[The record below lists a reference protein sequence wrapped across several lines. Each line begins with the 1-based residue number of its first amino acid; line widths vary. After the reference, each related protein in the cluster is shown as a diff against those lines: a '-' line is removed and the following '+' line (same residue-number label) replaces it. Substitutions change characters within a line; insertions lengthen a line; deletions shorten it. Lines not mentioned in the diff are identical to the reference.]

1 MSKLNRLIQE
11 LCPDGVEYRKLG
23 EIGEFENIGVDKKIV
38 EGQSLVKLL
47 NYVDVYKNAHINNSL
62 PHMIVSASDKKIEA
76 CTCEEGDIFL
86 TPTSETRDDI
96 GHAAVVTETLS
107 NTVYS
112 YHIMRF
118 RLTEKNMITSFFV
131 RYLFETDIVQKQ
143 IYKLAKGLTRYGLS
157 KYDFAKLS
165 IPLPP
170 LPIQEEIVKILD
182 RFAEYTA
189 ELQAELQARKEQY
202 EYYRNLLLTNNFAYG
217 SADDKQKITGN
228 ARGEWKWMTL
238 VEVCE
243 KTKNIKWKEISPM
256 QEYQYIDLSS
266 VDRETSSITETQKI
280 TKDNA
285 PSRAQQIV
293 CTDDVIFGTT
303 RPTLKRICF
312 IPDIYDNQICSTG
325 FCVLR
330 AKRTIINPRFLYFSL
345 TTSSFGSYVENN
357 QEGAGYPSISN
368 SKVMGYTIPV
378 PPLAEQE
385 RIVSILDKFEALV
398 SDLTQGLPAEIA
410 ASQERYEYYRDKL
423 LRFERCN

>member
-1 MSKLNRLIQE
+1 MRNQIRQTAS
-11 LCPDGVEYRKLG
+11 GV
-23 EIGEFENIGVDKKIV
+23 
-38 EGQSLVKLL
+38 
-47 NYVDVYKNAHINNSL
+47 
-62 PHMIVSASDKKIEA
+62 
-76 CTCEEGDIFL
+76 
-86 TPTSETRDDI
+86 
-96 GHAAVVTETLS
+96 
-107 NTVYS
+107 
-112 YHIMRF
+112 
-118 RLTEKNMITSFFV
+118 
-131 RYLFETDIVQKQ
+131 
-143 IYKLAKGLTRYGLS
+143 TRYNVS
-157 KYDFAKLS
+157 KKRFANVSL
-165 IPLPP
+165 PLPP

-202 EYYRNLLLTNNFAYG
+202 EYYRNLLLTINFAYG

-228 ARGEWKWMTL
+228 AREEWKWMTL
-238 VEVCE
+238 GEVCE

-345 TTSSFGSYVENN
+345 TTSSFNSYVENN

-378 PPLAEQE
+378 PPLAEQQ

>member
-1 MSKLNRLIQE
+1 MSKLNKLIQE
-11 LCPDGVEYRKLG
+11 LCPNGVEYRKLG
-23 EIGEFENIGVDKKIV
+23 EVCEFQRGQTITAKDAVSGEIPVLAGGQKPAYYHNIANRTGRTIVVAGSGAYAGYVSYWETPIFVSDAFSVNPFDVLHEKFLFYFLKNIQSKIYATKKGSGVPHVHGSSIAKFE
-38 EGQSLVKLL
+38 
-47 NYVDVYKNAHINNSL
+47 
-62 PHMIVSASDKKIEA
+62 
-76 CTCEEGDIFL
+76 
-86 TPTSETRDDI
+86 
-96 GHAAVVTETLS
+96 
-107 NTVYS
+107 
-112 YHIMRF
+112 
-118 RLTEKNMITSFFV
+118 
-131 RYLFETDIVQKQ
+131 
-143 IYKLAKGLTRYGLS
+143 
-157 KYDFAKLS
+157 

-228 ARGEWKWMTL
+228 AREEWKWMTL
-238 VEVCE
+238 GEVCE

-293 CTDDVIFGTT
+293 CKDDVIFGTT

-330 AKRTIINPRFLYFSL
+330 AKLTIINPRFLYFSL

-368 SKVMGYTIPV
+368 SKVMGYRIPI
-378 PPLAEQE
+378 PSLAEQQ